1 MTDVRVFAALAWMA
15 CAAAC
20 GSSNSTNN
28 DDLGG
33 GGDVDLAT
41 PSSDPDLAMNTADL
55 AGTNLDLTSA
65 PDLTP
70 ADDLGPAV
78 DLVGAD
84 LSDFPSIN
92 ITNVTSDESNA
103 GTKAFTFT
111 LTLSPASTAPVTV
124 AWTTVDNTA
133 TAPADY
139 TAASGVV
146 TFAPGGDDADH
157 HRAGRP

>member
-1 MTDVRVFAALAWMA
+1 
-15 CAAAC
+15 
-20 GSSNSTNN
+20 
-28 DDLGG
+28 
-33 GGDVDLAT
+33 
-41 PSSDPDLAMNTADL
+41 MNAADL

-111 LTLSPASTAPVTV
+111 LTLSLASTAPVTV

-146 TFAPGGDDADH
+146 TFAPGVTTQTITVQVVRDTIVNDDSVFMTI
-157 HRAGRP
+157 RPPASPSST